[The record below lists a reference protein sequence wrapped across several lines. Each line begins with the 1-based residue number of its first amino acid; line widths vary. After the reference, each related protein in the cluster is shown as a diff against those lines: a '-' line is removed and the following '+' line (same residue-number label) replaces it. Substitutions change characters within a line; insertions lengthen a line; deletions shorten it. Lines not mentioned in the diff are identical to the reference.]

1 MAGDIRV
8 GIGGWTYAPWR
19 GTFYPPR
26 LPQARELEHAA
37 GRVTAIEINGT
48 YYRLQSPK
56 SFASWAKAVPD
67 GFQFSVKA
75 SRYCTNR
82 KDLREAADSI
92 VKFIDQG
99 LVELGDR
106 LGPILWQFATT
117 KRYDADEFEA
127 FLDLLPARHA
137 GVALRHAVEPRHESF
152 RDPGF
157 IAMLRKAGV
166 ALVFADSGDHPCFAD
181 QTADFAYARLQD
193 ASEEEPTGYDA
204 AALDRWTAMARDWA
218 AGRAPDGS
226 PAGGLP
232 YVSAAADSAGG
243 KRDVFMF
250 MINGAKVR
258 APAAAEAM
266 LERLRAG

>member
-1 MAGDIRV
+1 MVGDIRV
-8 GIGGWTYAPWR
+8 GIGGWTYEPWR
-19 GTFYPPR
+19 GTFYPPK

-56 SFASWAKAVPD
+56 SFAGWAKAAPD

-82 KDLREAADSI
+82 KDLREAAESI
-92 VKFIDQG
+92 AKFVDQG

-117 KRYDADEFEA
+117 KRYDADEFKA
-127 FLDLLPARHA
+127 FLDLLPAKHA

-157 IAMLRKAGV
+157 VAMLRKAGV
-166 ALVFADSGDHPCFAD
+166 ALVFTDAKDHPCFAD
-181 QTADFAYARLQD
+181 QTADFVYARLQD
-193 ASEEEPTGYDA
+193 AEEDQPTGYAPD
-204 AALDRWTAMARDWA
+204 ALDRWTGIARDWA
-218 AGRAPDGS
+218 AGKAPE
-226 PAGGLP
+226 GLP
-232 YVSAAADSAGG
+232 YVGAPADSAGG
-243 KRDVFMF
+243 ERDVFVF

-266 LERLRAG
+266 LERLGK